1 MKKLILTVFA
11 LCCMT
16 IFTTAEANDC
26 DAPSGFVCG
35 STVGTI
41 YLLQPCGSLGLSTC
55 PIAHECCVA
64 SVEANAC
71 NASAIGCNVVTPE

>member
-35 STVGTI
+35 STLGTVFE
-41 YLLQPCGSLGLSTC
+41 LRSCGFLGLFTC
-55 PIAHECCVA
+55 QIGHECCVD
-64 SVEANAC
+64 SVDANAC
-71 NASAIGCNVVTPE
+71 NTSAVGCSVVTPE